1 MATVGAIVVG
11 AGRSERMSGADKV
24 FASLDGRPLLAYSV
38 AAFAASRAVHFI
50 VVVLHERNLER
61 GRALIAE
68 GRWRKVVAVVPGG
81 ERRQDSVRAGLAA
94 LPPCDLVAVH
104 DAARPLVTTD
114 LIRRGVEVAAQTG
127 AAIAAMP
134 VKDTIKRV
142 GDGGRIVATPP
153 REQLWAAQTP
163 QLARRDLLERA
174 FALADERGL
183 TVTDEAGLLEAAG
196 EPVTVFAGSYRNLKI
211 TTPEDLAIAAVLL
224 GVAG

>member
-1 MATVGAIVVG
+1 MGRDKIWLDVGGV
-11 AGRSERMSGADKV
+11 
-24 FASLDGRPLLAYSV
+24 PLLGHTLAAV
-38 AAFAASRAVHFI
+38 AAAGLFESVT
-50 VVVLHERNLER
+50 VVVP
-61 GRALIAE
+61 RAAWDRVRDLAAAAGIDGVGLVE
-68 GRWRKVVAVVPGG
+68 GG

-224 GVAG
+224 GVS